1 MSAVVRGWL
10 GFFALGAGLVHLALV
25 IGSPLPVGIALV
37 LIGAAEFVWGVF
49 AFAAPALPLARI
61 ARVAALVP
69 TLGWVVVLVV
79 GAASSAGAIGG
90 LRVLPMLVA
99 SLLDLAIAI
108 GITWILRRDP
118 ARAAVPLRPGRYLL
132 ALGAGALVVAAL
144 TTPALAATEAGA
156 AAIPHGPDGPFELI
170 LPGEHGGH

>member
-1 MSAVVRGWL
+1 M
-10 GFFALGAGLVHLALV
+10 
-25 IGSPLPVGIALV
+25 
-37 LIGAAEFVWGVF
+37 
-49 AFAAPALPLARI
+49 
-61 ARVAALVP
+61 
-69 TLGWVVVLVV
+69 V
-79 GAASSAGAIGG
+79 GAAGSAGAIGG

>member
-1 MSAVVRGWL
+1 MTAVVRGWL
-10 GFFALGAGLVHLALV
+10 GFFALGAGLVHLALL
-25 IGSPLPVGIALV
+25 IGSPLAVGIPLV
-37 LIGAAEFVWGVF
+37 VVGASEFAWGVF
-49 AFAAPALPLARI
+49 AFTRPDPPLPRIARI
-61 ARVAALVP
+61 AALMP
-69 TLGWVVVLVV
+69 ILGWVILLVI
-79 GAASSAGAIGG
+79 GAAASAGAIGG

-118 ARAAVPLRPGRYLL
+118 ARAAVPLRPGRYLV

-156 AAIPHGPDGPFELI
+156 AAIPHGTDGPLDLI
-170 LPGEHGGH
+170 LPGTHGGH